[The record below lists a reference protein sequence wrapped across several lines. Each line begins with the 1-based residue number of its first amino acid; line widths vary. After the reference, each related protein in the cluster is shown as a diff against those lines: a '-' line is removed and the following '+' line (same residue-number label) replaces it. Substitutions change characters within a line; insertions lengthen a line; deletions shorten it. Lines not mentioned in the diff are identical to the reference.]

1 MSVRWEG
8 ELQAERHWPR
18 LWYERDWLLA
28 ATGITL
34 GVVFQAGIQYVL
46 GVWSTPL
53 LAGLATLA
61 YSIAL
66 IADIAATHQHLG
78 LREEFERRGLRMP
91 TCEANP
97 LLPAYP
103 TLRQQIW
110 SRATLFSLLLIPLI
124 WLLPGVGIGATVLH
138 GLAAAGNRRAYRRS
152 LMMLR
157 LWDVQ
162 ARGGKE
168 SAKRVY

>member
-1 MSVRWEG
+1 VSPRWKG
-8 ELQAERHWPR
+8 ELQAERHWPQ

-46 GVWSTPL
+46 GVWSTTL

-61 YSIAL
+61 YGIAL

-78 LREEFERRGLRMP
+78 LRGEFERRGLKMP

-103 TLRQQIW
+103 TLWQQIW
-110 SRATLFSLLLIPLI
+110 SRATLLSLLLIPLI
-124 WLLPGVGIGATVLH
+124 WLLPGVGIGAVALH
-138 GLAAAGNRRAYRRS
+138 GLAAVGNRRAYHRS

-162 ARGGKE
+162 ARGREE
-168 SAKRVY
+168 SVKRVF